1 MRLRLGTLSL
11 LAMQA
16 CWQAADLRSRSQRVF
31 DEASATKP
39 TGDAYHQALNGGYME
54 HATYEQEEMMHYTS
68 AISHSRNAMAA
79 ARGETPVAASPISAR
94 SPPTRSTS

>member
-1 MRLRLGTLSL
+1 M
-11 LAMQA
+11 
-16 CWQAADLRSRSQRVF
+16 F
-31 DEASATKP
+31 DEASATTP

-54 HATYEQEEMMHYTS
+54 HATYEQEEMMNYTS

-79 ARGETPVAASPISAR
+79 ARGETPGRLASPISAR